1 MAKSKQSD
9 ERQARLEAMQAKQR
23 AADRRRGGIIV
34 AVAVAVALVLI
45 AVVAFV
51 IVDAQ
56 GERSRLA
63 ELAAEDIE
71 GVEEFEDLPQDH
83 VTTPVD
89 YAQTPPVGG
98 NHLGAPDWTSCG
110 FYPEPVVDESAV
122 HSLEHGAVW
131 VTHDPDLPAE
141 QVSVL
146 EELATDNPYLL
157 VSPYEGLPS
166 PVVASAWGLQLQ
178 LDSVEDERLQ
188 AFLLKYLQGP
198 QTPEPGATCSNGTN
212 GVSLQ

>member
-1 MAKSKQSD
+1 
-9 ERQARLEAMQAKQR
+9 MQAKQR

-34 AVAVAVALVLI
+34 AVAVAISLVLI

-56 GERSRLA
+56 DERNRIEDA
-63 ELAAEDIE
+63 AAEDIE
-71 GVEEFEDLPQDH
+71 GVEEFADLSQNH
-83 VTTPVD
+83 VATPVD
-89 YAQTPPVGG
+89 YEQTPPVGG
-98 NHLGAPDWTSCG
+98 DHLGAPDWTNCG
-110 FYPEPVVDESAV
+110 FYTEPVVDESAV

-146 EELATDNPYLL
+146 EELAADNAYML

-178 LDSVEDERLQ
+178 LDGVDDERLQ
-188 AFLLKYLQGP
+188 VFLTKYLQGP
-198 QTPEPGATCSNGTN
+198 QTPEPGAACSNGTN